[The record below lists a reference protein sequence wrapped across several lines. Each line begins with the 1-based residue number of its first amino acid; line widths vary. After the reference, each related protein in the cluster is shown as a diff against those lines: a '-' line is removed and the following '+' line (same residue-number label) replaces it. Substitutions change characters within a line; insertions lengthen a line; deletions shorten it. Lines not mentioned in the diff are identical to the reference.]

1 MNFILANKVIIE
13 DPTPE
18 MLAYCKS
25 TLTFANPDYLKKE
38 AMGKWT
44 GNTQREIVLYER
56 AGNRLYM
63 PFGECQ
69 KVYKRFKT
77 SITRVDVR
85 ICPLRAREYDSHINL
100 YGYQQNAVEAVLR
113 AKNGILVAPCG
124 SGKTQM
130 GLEAV
135 ARIGG
140 KTLWV
145 AHTTDLLTQSMN
157 RAKQC
162 FGLPA
167 SEYGTITAGKVNV
180 GNTLTFATVQTASNI
195 DLSQYRDEWDC
206 IVVDECFPK
215 GTKIHTPKGEKELQN
230 LCVGD
235 IITSYNRHTKKIE
248 NKPVVNI
255 MKHKAHDIVCIKLK
269 SGQIVFCTKNHPF
282 FVRDKGWVSAEN
294 LRGNDYVMQ
303 LLRKSDRR
311 NKALENGLLSEQT
324 AGMGILLQGMRTKRN
339 CRKKQKELDRRAQS
353 SLFGNDEQEQQKTFA
368 RNIRENEVKQSDE
381 KIGNA
386 KKSVRTIKGNR
397 TSPQD
402 TMWEWGGVDCSS
414 TNIDVRI
421 GKNAGSICGIS
432 DTNKNAKRKRLS
444 SLLQGRYR
452 YAEFDDSDRS
462 RRYEPLCDRTPKSR
476 QKENS
481 FFDWVG
487 VESVTFQ
494 EHTSDGTFNGVCP
507 DGYVYNI
514 EVADN
519 NNYFAN
525 GILVHN
531 CHKAVGSP
539 TRMMMF
545 YKVLSALSAR
555 FKLGL
560 TATPYRADG
569 LERCMF
575 ALLGDVIHEVPQSA
589 VAGNTVPVRV
599 KFVDTGYK
607 PDVDKITDGDG
618 TLNYAKLIGDITE
631 NKDRNAVIVGE
642 IQRAAQNGG
651 VLVLS
656 DRLQHLDVMEK
667 RLCAVLPYRTA
678 RLGIASTKAEKE
690 RRARILTDLNNGALN
705 VVFATYKLA
714 KEGLDVPNL
723 RTVVLSC
730 PVKDKTTVIQ
740 SAGRVARKADGKE
753 YGTVIDFSDAFGLLR
768 GYEKKRRGYYK
779 KKSYTFL

>member
-25 TLTFANPDYLKKE
+25 TLTFANPDYIKREEK
-38 AMGKWT
+38 GKWT

-56 AGNRLYM
+56 AGNRLYI
-63 PFGECQ
+63 PFGECR
-69 KVYKRFKT
+69 KVYKSFKND
-77 SITRVDVR
+77 ITRVDVR
-85 ICPLRAREYDSHINL
+85 ICPLRARKYESNINL

-140 KTLWV
+140 KTLWLT
-145 AHTTDLLTQSMN
+145 HTTDLLTQSMN

-206 IVVDECFPK
+206 VVVDEC
-215 GTKIHTPKGEKELQN
+215 
-230 LCVGD
+230 
-235 IITSYNRHTKKIE
+235 
-248 NKPVVNI
+248 
-255 MKHKAHDIVCIKLK
+255 HKC
-269 SGQIVFCTKNHPF
+269 
-282 FVRDKGWVSAEN
+282 
-294 LRGNDYVMQ
+294 
-303 LLRKSDRR
+303 
-311 NKALENGLLSEQT
+311 
-324 AGMGILLQGMRTKRN
+324 
-339 CRKKQKELDRRAQS
+339 
-353 SLFGNDEQEQQKTFA
+353 
-368 RNIRENEVKQSDE
+368 
-381 KIGNA
+381 
-386 KKSVRTIKGNR
+386 
-397 TSPQD
+397 
-402 TMWEWGGVDCSS
+402 
-414 TNIDVRI
+414 
-421 GKNAGSICGIS
+421 
-432 DTNKNAKRKRLS
+432 
-444 SLLQGRYR
+444 
-452 YAEFDDSDRS
+452 
-462 RRYEPLCDRTPKSR
+462 
-476 QKENS
+476 
-481 FFDWVG
+481 
-487 VESVTFQ
+487 
-494 EHTSDGTFNGVCP
+494 
-507 DGYVYNI
+507 
-514 EVADN
+514 
-519 NNYFAN
+519 
-525 GILVHN
+525 
-531 CHKAVGSP
+531 VGSP

-555 FKLGL
+555 YKIGL

-575 ALLGDVIHEVPQSA
+575 ALLGGIIHEVPQSA

-599 KFVDTGYK
+599 KFVNTGYT
-607 PDVDKITDGDG
+607 PCIDDITDGDG
-618 TLNYAKLIGDITE
+618 TLNYAKLISDITE

-667 RLCAVLPYRTA
+667 QLCAVFPYCAA
-678 RLGIASTKAEKE
+678 RLGIASTNAEKE
-690 RRARILTDLNNGALN
+690 RRARILTELNNGALN

-723 RTVVLSC
+723 RTVVFAT
-730 PVKDKTTVIQ
+730 PQKDKTTVIQ
-740 SAGRVARKADGKE
+740 SAGRVARRACGKE
-753 YGTVIDFSDAFGLLR
+753 YGTVIDFSDNFGMLR
-768 GYEKKRRGYYK
+768 GYEKKRCGYYRK
-779 KKSYTFL
+779 NSYDFL

>member
-1 MNFILANKVIIE
+1 MNFYLSNKVVIE
-13 DPTPE
+13 DYTPE

-25 TLTFANPDYLKKE
+25 TLSFPNPDYIKREEK
-38 AMGKWT
+38 GKWT
-44 GNTQREIVLYER
+44 GNTQREIVLFER
-56 AGNRLYM
+56 AGNRLYL
-63 PFGECQ
+63 PFGTCKNIYLQ
-69 KVYKRFKT
+69 FKKD
-77 SITRVDVR
+77 ITRVESF
-85 ICPLRAREYDSHINL
+85 ICPLRARKYDSNINL
-100 YGYQQNAVEAVLR
+100 YDYQQNAVEAVLR

-140 KTLWV
+140 KTLWL

-206 IVVDECFPK
+206 IIVDE
-215 GTKIHTPKGEKELQN
+215 
-230 LCVGD
+230 
-235 IITSYNRHTKKIE
+235 
-248 NKPVVNI
+248 
-255 MKHKAHDIVCIKLK
+255 
-269 SGQIVFCTKNHPF
+269 
-282 FVRDKGWVSAEN
+282 
-294 LRGNDYVMQ
+294 
-303 LLRKSDRR
+303 
-311 NKALENGLLSEQT
+311 
-324 AGMGILLQGMRTKRN
+324 
-339 CRKKQKELDRRAQS
+339 
-353 SLFGNDEQEQQKTFA
+353 
-368 RNIRENEVKQSDE
+368 
-381 KIGNA
+381 
-386 KKSVRTIKGNR
+386 
-397 TSPQD
+397 
-402 TMWEWGGVDCSS
+402 
-414 TNIDVRI
+414 
-421 GKNAGSICGIS
+421 
-432 DTNKNAKRKRLS
+432 
-444 SLLQGRYR
+444 
-452 YAEFDDSDRS
+452 
-462 RRYEPLCDRTPKSR
+462 
-476 QKENS
+476 
-481 FFDWVG
+481 
-487 VESVTFQ
+487 
-494 EHTSDGTFNGVCP
+494 
-507 DGYVYNI
+507 
-514 EVADN
+514 
-519 NNYFAN
+519 
-525 GILVHN
+525 

-545 YKVLSALSAR
+545 YRVLSALSAR

-575 ALLGDVIHEVPQSA
+575 ALLGDIIHEVPQSA

-599 KFVDTGYK
+599 KFVSTNYTPCIDN
-607 PDVDKITDGDG
+607 ITDGDG
-618 TLNYAKLIGDITE
+618 TLNYAKLISDITE
-631 NKDRNAVIVGE
+631 DKDRNAVIVGE
-642 IQRAAQNGG
+642 IQRAAQNGA

-656 DRLQHLDVMEK
+656 DRLQHLDALERVV
-667 RLCAVLPYRTA
+667 RNSGQLTA

-753 YGTVIDFSDAFGLLR
+753 YGTVVDFSDDFGMLY

-779 KKSYTFL
+779 KNFFDFLSKND

>member
-1 MNFILANKVIIE
+1 MNFYLRNKVIIE
-13 DPTPE
+13 DYTPE

-25 TLTFANPDYLKKE
+25 TLSFPNPDYLKREEK
-38 AMGKWT
+38 GKWT
-44 GNTQREIVLYER
+44 GNTQREIVLFER
-56 AGNRLYM
+56 AGNRLYL
-63 PFGECQ
+63 PFGTC
-69 KVYKRFKT
+69 KNIYLRFKKD
-77 SITRVDVR
+77 ITRVESL
-85 ICPLRAREYDSHINL
+85 ICPLRAREYGSHINL

-140 KTLWV
+140 KTLWLT
-145 AHTTDLLTQSMN
+145 HTTDLLTQSMN

-206 IVVDECFPK
+206 IIVDE
-215 GTKIHTPKGEKELQN
+215 
-230 LCVGD
+230 
-235 IITSYNRHTKKIE
+235 
-248 NKPVVNI
+248 
-255 MKHKAHDIVCIKLK
+255 
-269 SGQIVFCTKNHPF
+269 
-282 FVRDKGWVSAEN
+282 
-294 LRGNDYVMQ
+294 
-303 LLRKSDRR
+303 
-311 NKALENGLLSEQT
+311 
-324 AGMGILLQGMRTKRN
+324 
-339 CRKKQKELDRRAQS
+339 
-353 SLFGNDEQEQQKTFA
+353 
-368 RNIRENEVKQSDE
+368 
-381 KIGNA
+381 
-386 KKSVRTIKGNR
+386 
-397 TSPQD
+397 
-402 TMWEWGGVDCSS
+402 
-414 TNIDVRI
+414 
-421 GKNAGSICGIS
+421 
-432 DTNKNAKRKRLS
+432 
-444 SLLQGRYR
+444 
-452 YAEFDDSDRS
+452 
-462 RRYEPLCDRTPKSR
+462 
-476 QKENS
+476 
-481 FFDWVG
+481 
-487 VESVTFQ
+487 
-494 EHTSDGTFNGVCP
+494 
-507 DGYVYNI
+507 
-514 EVADN
+514 
-519 NNYFAN
+519 
-525 GILVHN
+525 

-545 YKVLSALSAR
+545 YRVLSSLSAR

-599 KFVDTGYK
+599 KFVNTGYT
-607 PDVDKITDGDG
+607 PDIDNITDGDG
-618 TLNYAKLIGDITE
+618 TLNYAKLISDITE

-667 RLCAVLPYRTA
+667 QLCAIFPYRTA

-753 YGTVIDFSDAFGLLR
+753 YGTVVDFSDNFGMLY

-779 KKSYTFL
+779 KNSYTFL

>member
-1 MNFILANKVIIE
+1 MDFYLKNKVLIQNF
-13 DPTPE
+13 TPE

-25 TLTFANPDYLKKE
+25 TLSFPNPDYLKKQ

-56 AGNRLYM
+56 AGNRLYI
-63 PFGECQ
+63 PFGEC
-69 KVYKRFKT
+69 KAIYRRFKND
-77 SITRVDVR
+77 ITRVDVR
-85 ICPLRAREYDSHINL
+85 ICPLRARKYDSCINL
-100 YGYQQNAVEAVLR
+100 YGYQENAVEAVLR

-130 GLEAV
+130 GLEVV

-140 KTLWV
+140 KTLWLT
-145 AHTTDLLTQSMN
+145 HTTDLLTQSMN

-206 IVVDECFPK
+206 IVVDEC
-215 GTKIHTPKGEKELQN
+215 
-230 LCVGD
+230 
-235 IITSYNRHTKKIE
+235 
-248 NKPVVNI
+248 
-255 MKHKAHDIVCIKLK
+255 
-269 SGQIVFCTKNHPF
+269 
-282 FVRDKGWVSAEN
+282 
-294 LRGNDYVMQ
+294 
-303 LLRKSDRR
+303 
-311 NKALENGLLSEQT
+311 
-324 AGMGILLQGMRTKRN
+324 
-339 CRKKQKELDRRAQS
+339 
-353 SLFGNDEQEQQKTFA
+353 
-368 RNIRENEVKQSDE
+368 
-381 KIGNA
+381 
-386 KKSVRTIKGNR
+386 
-397 TSPQD
+397 
-402 TMWEWGGVDCSS
+402 
-414 TNIDVRI
+414 
-421 GKNAGSICGIS
+421 
-432 DTNKNAKRKRLS
+432 
-444 SLLQGRYR
+444 
-452 YAEFDDSDRS
+452 
-462 RRYEPLCDRTPKSR
+462 
-476 QKENS
+476 
-481 FFDWVG
+481 
-487 VESVTFQ
+487 
-494 EHTSDGTFNGVCP
+494 
-507 DGYVYNI
+507 
-514 EVADN
+514 
-519 NNYFAN
+519 
-525 GILVHN
+525 
-531 CHKAVGSP
+531 HKAVGSP
-539 TRMMMF
+539 TQMMMF

-575 ALLGDVIHEVPQSA
+575 ALLGDIIHEVPQSA

-599 KFVDTGYK
+599 KFVNTGYT
-607 PDVDKITDGDG
+607 PDIDNITDGDG
-618 TLNYAKLIGDITE
+618 TLNYAKLISDITE
-631 NKDRNAVIVGE
+631 NKDRNVVIVGE
-642 IQRAAQNGG
+642 IQRAAQNGA

-667 RLCAVLPYRTA
+667 RLCAVFPYRTA

-690 RRARILTDLNNGALN
+690 RRARLLTDLNNGALN

-753 YGTVIDFSDAFGLLR
+753 YGTVVDFSDDFGLLH

-779 KKSYTFL
+779 KNFYTFL

>member
-1 MNFILANKVIIE
+1 MNFYLKNKVLIQNF
-13 DPTPE
+13 TPE

-56 AGNRLYM
+56 AGNRLYI

-69 KVYKRFKT
+69 KVYRRFKND
-77 SITRVDVR
+77 ITRLDVR
-85 ICPLRAREYDSHINL
+85 ICPLRAREYGSRINL

-130 GLEAV
+130 GLETI

-140 KTLWV
+140 KTLWLT
-145 AHTTDLLTQSMN
+145 HTTDLLTQSMN

-206 IVVDECFPK
+206 IVVDEC
-215 GTKIHTPKGEKELQN
+215 
-230 LCVGD
+230 
-235 IITSYNRHTKKIE
+235 
-248 NKPVVNI
+248 
-255 MKHKAHDIVCIKLK
+255 
-269 SGQIVFCTKNHPF
+269 
-282 FVRDKGWVSAEN
+282 
-294 LRGNDYVMQ
+294 
-303 LLRKSDRR
+303 
-311 NKALENGLLSEQT
+311 
-324 AGMGILLQGMRTKRN
+324 
-339 CRKKQKELDRRAQS
+339 
-353 SLFGNDEQEQQKTFA
+353 
-368 RNIRENEVKQSDE
+368 
-381 KIGNA
+381 
-386 KKSVRTIKGNR
+386 
-397 TSPQD
+397 
-402 TMWEWGGVDCSS
+402 
-414 TNIDVRI
+414 
-421 GKNAGSICGIS
+421 
-432 DTNKNAKRKRLS
+432 
-444 SLLQGRYR
+444 
-452 YAEFDDSDRS
+452 
-462 RRYEPLCDRTPKSR
+462 
-476 QKENS
+476 
-481 FFDWVG
+481 
-487 VESVTFQ
+487 
-494 EHTSDGTFNGVCP
+494 
-507 DGYVYNI
+507 
-514 EVADN
+514 
-519 NNYFAN
+519 
-525 GILVHN
+525 
-531 CHKAVGSP
+531 HKAVGSP

-545 YKVLSALSAR
+545 YRVLSALSAR
-555 FKLGL
+555 YKIGL

-589 VAGNTVPVRV
+589 VAGNTVPVKV
-599 KFVDTGYK
+599 KFVNTGYT
-607 PDVDKITDGDG
+607 PDVDAITDGDG
-618 TLNYAKLIGDITE
+618 TLNYAKLISDITE

-723 RTVVLSC
+723 RTVVFAT
-730 PVKDKTTVIQ
+730 PQKDKTTIIQ

-753 YGTVIDFSDAFGLLR
+753 FGTVIDFSDDFGMLY
-768 GYEKKRRGYYK
+768 GYEKKRKGYYK
-779 KKSYTFL
+779 KFSYDFL

>member
-1 MNFILANKVIIE
+1 MNFYLANKLVIE

-18 MLAYCKS
+18 VLAYCKS
-25 TLTFANPDYLKKE
+25 TLSFPNPDYIKREEK
-38 AMGKWT
+38 GKWT

-56 AGNRLYM
+56 AGNRLYI

-69 KVYKRFKT
+69 KVYRRFKND
-77 SITRVDVR
+77 ITRLDVR
-85 ICPLRAREYDSHINL
+85 ICPLRAREYGSHINL

-130 GLEAV
+130 GLETI

-140 KTLWV
+140 KTLWLT
-145 AHTTDLLTQSMN
+145 HTTDLLTQSMN

-206 IVVDECFPK
+206 IVVDEC
-215 GTKIHTPKGEKELQN
+215 
-230 LCVGD
+230 
-235 IITSYNRHTKKIE
+235 
-248 NKPVVNI
+248 
-255 MKHKAHDIVCIKLK
+255 HKC
-269 SGQIVFCTKNHPF
+269 
-282 FVRDKGWVSAEN
+282 
-294 LRGNDYVMQ
+294 
-303 LLRKSDRR
+303 
-311 NKALENGLLSEQT
+311 
-324 AGMGILLQGMRTKRN
+324 
-339 CRKKQKELDRRAQS
+339 
-353 SLFGNDEQEQQKTFA
+353 
-368 RNIRENEVKQSDE
+368 
-381 KIGNA
+381 
-386 KKSVRTIKGNR
+386 
-397 TSPQD
+397 
-402 TMWEWGGVDCSS
+402 
-414 TNIDVRI
+414 
-421 GKNAGSICGIS
+421 
-432 DTNKNAKRKRLS
+432 
-444 SLLQGRYR
+444 
-452 YAEFDDSDRS
+452 
-462 RRYEPLCDRTPKSR
+462 
-476 QKENS
+476 
-481 FFDWVG
+481 
-487 VESVTFQ
+487 
-494 EHTSDGTFNGVCP
+494 
-507 DGYVYNI
+507 
-514 EVADN
+514 
-519 NNYFAN
+519 
-525 GILVHN
+525 
-531 CHKAVGSP
+531 VGSP

-555 FKLGL
+555 YKIGL

-599 KFVDTGYK
+599 KFVNTGYT
-607 PDVDKITDGDG
+607 PDIDDITDGDG

-631 NKDRNAVIVGE
+631 NVKRNEVI
-642 IQRAAQNGG
+642 IQQIFEASRNGA

-656 DRLQHLDVMEK
+656 DRINHLEDLETEITMYS
-667 RLCAVLPYRTA
+667 PYNIKCA

-690 RRARILTDLNNGALN
+690 RRNRLLGELNDGRLN

-723 RTVVLSC
+723 RTVVFVT
-730 PVKDKTTVIQ
+730 PQKDKTTVIQ

-753 YGTVIDFSDAFGLLR
+753 YGTVIDFSDDFGLLY

-779 KKSYTFL
+779 KNSYIFL

>member
-1 MNFILANKVIIE
+1 MIFILENKIIIE
-13 DPTPE
+13 NPTPE
-18 MLAYCKS
+18 VLAYCKS

-56 AGNRLYM
+56 AGNRLYI

-69 KVYKRFKT
+69 KVYKAFKND
-77 SITRVDVR
+77 ITRLDVR
-85 ICPLRAREYDSHINL
+85 ICPLRARKYESNINL
-100 YGYQQNAVEAVLR
+100 YGYQQNAVKAVLR

-140 KTLWV
+140 KTLWLT
-145 AHTTDLLTQSMN
+145 HTTDLLTQSMN

-167 SEYGTITAGKVNV
+167 SEYGTITAGEVKV

-206 IVVDECFPK
+206 IVVDEC
-215 GTKIHTPKGEKELQN
+215 
-230 LCVGD
+230 
-235 IITSYNRHTKKIE
+235 
-248 NKPVVNI
+248 
-255 MKHKAHDIVCIKLK
+255 HKC
-269 SGQIVFCTKNHPF
+269 
-282 FVRDKGWVSAEN
+282 
-294 LRGNDYVMQ
+294 
-303 LLRKSDRR
+303 
-311 NKALENGLLSEQT
+311 
-324 AGMGILLQGMRTKRN
+324 
-339 CRKKQKELDRRAQS
+339 
-353 SLFGNDEQEQQKTFA
+353 
-368 RNIRENEVKQSDE
+368 
-381 KIGNA
+381 
-386 KKSVRTIKGNR
+386 
-397 TSPQD
+397 
-402 TMWEWGGVDCSS
+402 
-414 TNIDVRI
+414 
-421 GKNAGSICGIS
+421 
-432 DTNKNAKRKRLS
+432 
-444 SLLQGRYR
+444 
-452 YAEFDDSDRS
+452 
-462 RRYEPLCDRTPKSR
+462 
-476 QKENS
+476 
-481 FFDWVG
+481 
-487 VESVTFQ
+487 
-494 EHTSDGTFNGVCP
+494 
-507 DGYVYNI
+507 
-514 EVADN
+514 
-519 NNYFAN
+519 
-525 GILVHN
+525 
-531 CHKAVGSP
+531 VGSP

-589 VAGNTVPVRV
+589 VAGNTVPVKV
-599 KFVDTGYK
+599 KFVNTGYT
-607 PDVDKITDGDG
+607 PDIDDITDGDG
-618 TLNYAKLIGDITE
+618 TLNYAKLISDITE

-656 DRLQHLDVMEK
+656 DRLQHLDAIERVA
-667 RLCAVLPYRTA
+667 RDSGQRTA
-678 RLGIASTKAEKE
+678 RLGITSTKAEKE

-723 RTVVLSC
+723 RTVVFAT
-730 PVKDKTTVIQ
+730 PQKDKTTVIQ

-753 YGTVIDFSDAFGLLR
+753 YGTVIDFSDNFGMLR
-768 GYEKKRRGYYK
+768 GYEKKRRNFYRKLGYIY
-779 KKSYTFL
+779 